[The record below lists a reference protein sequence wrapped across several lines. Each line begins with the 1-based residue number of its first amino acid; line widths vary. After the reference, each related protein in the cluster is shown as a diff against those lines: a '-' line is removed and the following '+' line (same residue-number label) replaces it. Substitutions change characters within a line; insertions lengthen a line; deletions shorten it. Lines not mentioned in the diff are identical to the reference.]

1 MKRLK
6 MGCLGV
12 IGLIVLLLVLG
23 KLMGGNDNS
32 SSSSHSSTTQVEQK
46 TDTKQAKE
54 YTSVDAGTMVAD
66 LKNNAAAAQKKYKGK
81 DLKVTGKLSNIDSDS
96 KYISIEDPKGS
107 FSMIHIQCFLNSK
120 DKSQEDFVMN
130 LQKGQ
135 TVTVYGTI
143 SDVGEVLGYS
153 MKVDKFE

>member
-46 TDTKQAKE
+46 ADTKQAKE

-107 FSMIHIQCFLNSK
+107 FSMIHIQC
-120 DKSQEDFVMN
+120 V
-130 LQKGQ
+130 
-135 TVTVYGTI
+135 
-143 SDVGEVLGYS
+143 
-153 MKVDKFE
+153 